1 MAERGAGFLCMRHHA
16 DGPVTKE
23 EARSKTEMPVKKH
36 ETSGLKRVKSWLGG
50 LGEEMLRRLTFFACF
65 ISKPVSN
72 LAHTHTR
79 QDSSRKQTRTV
90 KVYLSVC
97 NVFIFSG

>member
-1 MAERGAGFLCMRHHA
+1 MRHHA

-72 LAHTHTR
+72 LAHTHTHTAGF
-79 QDSSRKQTRTV
+79 KQKANTNRESILV
-90 KVYLSVC
+90 SV
-97 NVFIFSG
+97 